1 MAENEPGRDPKSAE
15 DARLASLDE
24 RLKAAT
30 DAEKVR
36 TGTTRKKPDVG
47 YSQGNRVLSTLI
59 AGPAVGA
66 LVGWTLDHVL
76 GRFHINT
83 SPWLLLAF
91 LFLGIAA
98 AFRVIIRISN
108 ERPE

>member
-1 MAENEPGRDPKSAE
+1 MAEDEPGRGPNSAE
-15 DARLASLDE
+15 DARLSSLDE
-24 RLKAAT
+24 RLRAAT

-36 TGTTRKKPDVG
+36 TGTAQKKPDKG

-59 AGPAVGA
+59 AGPIVGA
-66 LVGWTLDHVL
+66 LVGWTLDHFI
-76 GRFHINT
+76 GT
-83 SPWLLLAF
+83 TPWCLLAF

>member
-1 MAENEPGRDPKSAE
+1 MTTGDPGRDPDSAA
-15 DARLASLDE
+15 DARLTSLDE
-24 RLKAAT
+24 RLKAAS

-36 TGTTRKKPDVG
+36 TGTTQKKPDRG

-59 AGPAVGA
+59 AGPVVGA
-66 LVGWTLDHVL
+66 LVGGTLDHFI
-76 GRFHINT
+76 GT
-83 SPWLLLAF
+83 APWLLLAF

-98 AFRVIIRISN
+98 AFRTIFRIAN

>member
-1 MAENEPGRDPKSAE
+1 MAEDEPGRDPNSAE

-24 RLKAAT
+24 RLKAAA

-36 TGTTRKKPDVG
+36 TGTAQKKPDKG

-66 LVGWTLDHVL
+66 LFGGTLDHFI
-76 GRFHINT
+76 GT
-83 SPWLLLAF
+83 TPWLLLA
-91 LFLGIAA
+91 LMFLGIAA
-98 AFRVIIRISN
+98 AFRTIIRISS

>member
-1 MAENEPGRDPKSAE
+1 MAEDEPGRDPKSAE

-24 RLKAAT
+24 RLKAAS

-36 TGTTRKKPDVG
+36 TGTAQSEPDKG

-66 LVGWTLDHVL
+66 LIGGTLDHFI
-76 GRFHINT
+76 GT
-83 SPWLLLAF
+83 TPWFLLA
-91 LFLGIAA
+91 LIFLGIAA
-98 AFRVIIRISN
+98 AFRTIIRISS